1 MENFENHESVDEL
14 NVHNDQPIAAEDD
27 FVAEP
32 VTPLQSAPVQDAV
45 VHRFDPM
52 TGEPITVSPQEPAPQ
67 AEPQIPREPAVKPAK
82 KKKKSGGF
90 HAAIAI
96 LLAIAIAAGS
106 SVVTAFL
113 VGRYWEQEFELQNQV
128 LENKI
133 QVIRNEVN
141 SGVGVGESTNPQV
154 PAAEGLT
161 PAQIYANNVNAV
173 VAVANEGVQTNIFGQ
188 VSQTASSG
196 SGFIISADGY
206 VVSNYH
212 VIEGAQ
218 KLTVITYDGT
228 EYEAQVVG
236 YDEANDVS
244 LMKIEAEN
252 LPHVTLGSSDELV
265 VGDQVFAIGN
275 PLGELTSTLTVGYVS
290 AKERMVTTEV
300 GAMSMIQTD
309 AAINS
314 GNSGG
319 PLFNT
324 KGEVVG
330 ITTAKYS
337 GTSGSGATI
346 EGIGFAI
353 PIDDVTGILN
363 DLKEFGYVTSA
374 YIGVSVR
381 DVDSYG
387 VGYGLPAGAFIE
399 EIVTGAAAD
408 KAGLKPRDIIINLGG
423 HEITCVNDLLI
434 ALRKME
440 VGEATTVTVYRSGQ
454 QLNLNITLE
463 AKPQE

>member
-1 MENFENHESVDEL
+1 MEEFERQEVNENIVAQTVDPVVTEADFAEETVGPNFAVNTYEN
-14 NVHNDQPIAAEDD
+14 
-27 FVAEP
+27 
-32 VTPLQSAPVQDAV
+32 VTYVR
-45 VHRFDPM
+45 RFDPM
-52 TGEPITVSPQEPAPQ
+52 TGAPLAAEQQQPVQIIQ
-67 AEPQIPREPAVKPAK
+67 AEPAKPQK
-82 KKKKSGGF
+82 KKKRDGF
-90 HAAIAI
+90 SVAIAI
-96 LLAIAIAAGS
+96 LLAVAIAVGS
-106 SVVTAFL
+106 SVATAFVVRQTFAMQL
-113 VGRYWEQEFELQNQV
+113 KT

-133 QVIRNEVN
+133 KVANKENEA
-141 SGVGVGESTNPQV
+141 GVGIGQSANPQV
-154 PAAEGLT
+154 PAGEGL
-161 PAQIYANNVNAV
+161 AVSDIYANNVNAV

-212 VIEGAQ
+212 VVEGAQ
-218 KLTVITYDGT
+218 RLTVITCDGV
-228 EYEAQVVG
+228 EHEATLVG
-236 YDEANDVS
+236 YDAANDVS

-252 LPHVTLGSSDELV
+252 LPYVTLGSSDQLV

-290 AKERMVTTEV
+290 AKERMVTTET
-300 GAMSMIQTD
+300 GAISMIQTD

-324 KGEVVG
+324 KGEVIG

-353 PIDDVTGILN
+353 PIDDVTGILE

-387 VGYGLPAGAFIE
+387 TSYGLPSGAFVE
-399 EIVTGAAAD
+399 SLVPGEAAE
-408 KAGLKPRDIIINLGG
+408 KAGVQKQDIIVNLGG
-423 HEITCVNDLLI
+423 YDIGCVNDLLI
-434 ALRKME
+434 ALRKMDA
-440 VGEATTVTVYRSGQ
+440 GETTTITVYRSGQ
-454 QLNLNITLE
+454 RVDLSITLA
-463 AKPQE
+463 AKPQS

>member
-1 MENFENHESVDEL
+1 MENNQSNRARHAFSDTWD
-14 NVHNDQPIAAEDD
+14 VHNAQAVAADED
-27 FVAEP
+27 FVDVP
-32 VTPLQSAPVQDAV
+32 VAMQEDEKPVMV
-45 VHRFDPM
+45 RRFDPM
-52 TGEPITVSPQEPAPQ
+52 TGEPLIPAEQKTSAAQEDQPAD
-67 AEPQIPREPAVKPAK
+67 KKK
-82 KKKKSGGF
+82 KKKKSG
-90 HAAIAI
+90 AWRTVVAI
-96 LLAIAIAAGS
+96 LLAVAIAAGS
-106 SVVTAFL
+106 GVVTAFF
-113 VGRYWEQEFELQNQV
+113 VNRYWDNQFDLQMQA
-128 LENKI
+128 LENKFN
-133 QVIRNEVN
+133 VFREEAD
-141 SGVGVGESTNPQV
+141 SGVGVGESVNPQA
-154 PAAEGLT
+154 PATEGLT
-161 PAQIYANNVNAV
+161 PAQIYANNVGAV

-188 VSQTASSG
+188 ESQTASSG

-212 VIEGAQ
+212 VVEGAQ
-218 KLTVITYDGT
+218 KLTVITYDGK
-228 EYEAQVVG
+228 EHEAQLVG
-236 YDEANDVS
+236 YDAANDVS
-244 LMKIEAEN
+244 LMKIDAEN
-252 LPHVTLGSSDELV
+252 LPYVTLGSSDDLV

-300 GAMSMIQTD
+300 GSISMIQTD

-337 GTSGSGATI
+337 GTSGSGASI

-353 PIDDVTGILN
+353 PIDDVNGIIS

-399 EIVTGAAAD
+399 EIVKGAAAE
-408 KAGLKPRDIIINLGG
+408 KAGLQVWDIIVELGG
-423 HEITCVNDLLI
+423 HEVGCVNDLLH
-434 ALRKME
+434 ALRKMDA
-440 VGEATTVTVYRSGQ
+440 GETTTVTVYRTGQ
-454 QLNLNITLE
+454 RMTMNITLE
-463 AKPQE
+463 EKPQQ

>member
-1 MENFENHESVDEL
+1 MENMNEFEQMSTGSGDVHNTQPVAVDE
-14 NVHNDQPIAAEDD
+14 D
-27 FVAEP
+27 FVDAPVIAETEP
-32 VTPLQSAPVQDAV
+32 VRVR
-45 VHRFDPM
+45 RFDPV
-52 TGEPITVSPQEPAPQ
+52 TGEPLVSGE
-67 AEPQIPREPAVKPAK
+67 VKPVEATTDGRKQVPAK
-82 KKKKSGGF
+82 KKKRAGWKVVLS
-90 HAAIAI
+90 I
-96 LLAIAIAAGS
+96 LLAVAIAAGS
-106 SVVTAFL
+106 CVASVCVSSY
-113 VGRYWEQEFELQNQV
+113 YWEQMMQQQIQQLEDQLQT
-128 LENKI
+128 
-133 QVIRNEVN
+133 IREDVD
-141 SGVGVGESTNPQV
+141 SSSVGIGESVNPQV
-154 PAAEGLT
+154 PASEGLT
-161 PAQIYANNVNAV
+161 PAQIYADNVRAV

-196 SGFIISADGY
+196 SGFIISEDGY

-212 VIEGAQ
+212 VVEGAQ

-228 EYEAQVVG
+228 EHEAELVG
-236 YDEANDVS
+236 YDAANDVS
-244 LMKIEAEN
+244 LLKIDDKG

-324 KGEVVG
+324 RGQVVG
-330 ITTAKYS
+330 ITSAKYS
-337 GTSGSGATI
+337 GTSGSGASI

-353 PIDDVTGILN
+353 PIDDVTGIVN

-387 VGYGLPAGAFIE
+387 MGYGLPAGAFIE
-399 EIVTGAAAD
+399 EIVDGAAAQ
-408 KAGLKPRDIIINLGG
+408 KAGLQVWDIIVKLGD
-423 HEITCVNDLLI
+423 HEITCVNDLLL

-440 VGEATTVTVYRSGQ
+440 VGEATTVTVYRTGQ
-454 QLNLNITLE
+454 QMTMDIILE
-463 AKPQE
+463 QKPQQ

>member
-1 MENFENHESVDEL
+1 MEESLLNQGVEQPESEN
-14 NVHNDQPIAAEDD
+14 NVHIGEPVAEEND
-27 FVAEP
+27 FVVSSE
-32 VTPLQSAPVQDAV
+32 T
-45 VHRFDPM
+45 
-52 TGEPITVSPQEPAPQ
+52 ETVEETAAPQ
-67 AEPQIPREPAVKPAK
+67 PEAEQCDPAIEQPVPAAPK
-82 KKKKSGGF
+82 KKKRFNKN
-90 HAAIAI
+90 ALIAALLAVAIAFC
-96 LLAIAIAAGS
+96 S
-106 SVVTAFL
+106 SVVTVLL
-113 VGRYWEQEFELQNQV
+113 VGRHWQEKFDRQNEV

-133 QVIRNEVN
+133 QVIRDEAN
-141 SGVGVGESTNPQV
+141 SGVGIGQSGNPQLS
-154 PAAEGLT
+154 AEG
-161 PAQIYANNVNAV
+161 AVSEIYAANVGAV

-188 VSQTASSG
+188 VSRTASSG

-218 KLTVITYDGT
+218 KLTVITGDGK
-228 EYEAQVVG
+228 EYEAAVVG
-236 YDEANDVS
+236 YDQANDVS
-244 LMKIEAEN
+244 LLKIEGQN

-337 GTSGSGATI
+337 GTSGSGASI

-353 PIDDVTGILN
+353 PIDDVTGIIN
-363 DLKEFGYVTSA
+363 DLKEYGYVTSA
-374 YIGVSVR
+374 YLGVSVR

-399 EIVTGAAAD
+399 EIVAGSPAE
-408 KAGLKPRDIIINLGG
+408 KAGLQVWDIIVNLGG
-423 HEITCVNDLLI
+423 HEIGSVNDLLT
-434 ALRKME
+434 ALRKLD
-440 VGEATTVTVYRSGQ
+440 VGQETTVSVYRSGQ
-454 QLNLNITLE
+454 TVNLSITLE
-463 AKPQE
+463 AKPQQ

>member
-1 MENFENHESVDEL
+1 MESFDFDENRQTADDTLS
-14 NVHNDQPIAAEDD
+14 VHNAQPVASDED
-27 FVAEP
+27 FVD
-32 VTPLQSAPVQDAV
+32 APVVEEAQSVA

-52 TGEPITVSPQEPAPQ
+52 TGEPIMTAGVQEAAAQ
-67 AEPQIPREPAVKPAK
+67 TPAK
-82 KKKKSGGF
+82 KKKKAGSWKI
-90 HAAIAI
+90 AVAI
-96 LLAIAIAAGS
+96 LLAIAVAAGS
-106 SVVTAFL
+106 SVATVFL
-113 VGRYWEQEFELQNQV
+113 VSRYWNQEMELQKQV
-128 LENKI
+128 LENRL
-133 QVIRNEVN
+133 QVIQEEAN
-141 SGVGVGESTNPQV
+141 SGVGIGESVNPQSPV
-154 PAAEGLT
+154 TEGKT
-161 PAQIYANNVNAV
+161 PAQIYADNVKAV

-212 VIEGAQ
+212 VVEGAQ
-218 KLTVITYDGT
+218 KLTVITHDGK
-228 EYEAQVVG
+228 EHEAQLVG
-236 YDEANDVS
+236 YDAANDVS
-244 LMKIEAEN
+244 LMKIDAEN
-252 LPHVTLGSSDELV
+252 LPYVTLGSSDDLV

-324 KGEVVG
+324 MGQVVG

-337 GTSGSGATI
+337 GTSGSGASI

-353 PIDDVTGILN
+353 PIDDVNGILS
-363 DLKEFGYVTSA
+363 DLREYGYVTSA

-399 EIVTGAAAD
+399 EIVEGAAAD
-408 KAGLKPRDIIINLGG
+408 KAGLQVWDIIVNLGG
-423 HEITCVNDLLI
+423 HEVTCVNDLLL
-434 ALRKME
+434 ALRKMD
-440 VGEATTVTVYRSGQ
+440 VGETTTVTVYRTGQ
-454 QLNLNITLE
+454 QLNLSITLE
-463 AKPQE
+463 EKPQQ

>member
-1 MENFENHESVDEL
+1 MESFDFNENRQTADDTLS
-14 NVHNDQPIAAEDD
+14 VHNIQPVSADED
-27 FVAEP
+27 FVG
-32 VTPLQSAPVQDAV
+32 APAV
-45 VHRFDPM
+45 EESQTVVVRRFDPM
-52 TGEPITVSPQEPAPQ
+52 TGEPIVTAGVQEAAAQ
-67 AEPQIPREPAVKPAK
+67 TPAK
-82 KKKKSGGF
+82 KKKKTCSWKI
-90 HAAIAI
+90 AVAI

-106 SVVTAFL
+106 SVATVFL
-113 VGRYWEQEFELQNQV
+113 VSRYWNQEMELQRQV
-128 LENKI
+128 LENRL
-133 QVIRNEVN
+133 QVIREEAN
-141 SGVGVGESTNPQV
+141 SGVGIGESVNPQSPV
-154 PAAEGLT
+154 AEGKT
-161 PAQIYANNVNAV
+161 PAQIYANNVGAV
-173 VAVANEGVQTNIFGQ
+173 VAVTNEGVQTNIFGQ

-212 VIEGAQ
+212 VVEGAQ
-218 KLTVITYDGT
+218 KLTVITYDGK
-228 EYEAQVVG
+228 EHEAQLVG
-236 YDEANDVS
+236 YDAANDVS
-244 LMKIEAEN
+244 LMKIDAEN
-252 LPHVTLGSSDELV
+252 LPYVTLGSSDDLV

-324 KGEVVG
+324 MGQVVG

-337 GTSGSGATI
+337 GRSGSGASI

-353 PIDDVTGILN
+353 PIDDVSGILS
-363 DLKEFGYVTSA
+363 DLREYGYVTSA
-374 YIGVSVR
+374 YMGVSIR

-399 EIVTGAAAD
+399 EIVEGTAAD
-408 KAGLKPRDIIINLGG
+408 KAGLQVWDIIVNLGG
-423 HEITCVNDLLI
+423 HEVTCVNDLLL
-434 ALRKME
+434 ALRKMDA
-440 VGEATTVTVYRSGQ
+440 GETTTVTVYRAGQ
-454 QLNLNITLE
+454 QLNMNITLDE
-463 AKPQE
+463 KPRQ